1 MLPVGRFGMRAD
13 LTAETQPDG
22 RRMMTGGSED
32 AHPTAHIQST
42 RGSDQLTHGL
52 DPTVI
57 LMPDGASSQQPCGV
71 EHTAQMM
78 LGGASGMVIGGFN
91 STAHNMAD
99 RELVTRG
106 ARVDPTA
113 EMQSDGENRDS
124 SRKGIVRRRE
134 KGQEDGEEMLWKG
147 EELAIT
153 DKISWEMAELLM

>member
-1 MLPVGRFGMRAD
+1 MLPDGRFGMRAD

-32 AHPTAHIQST
+32 AHPTVHIQSA
-42 RGSDQLTHGL
+42 RGSDHLTHGL

-57 LMPDGASSQQPCGV
+57 LTPAGASSQQPCGV

-78 LGGASGMVIGGFN
+78 PGRASGMVTGGFN

-99 RELVTRG
+99 GEQVTRG

-113 EMQSDGENRDS
+113 EMQSDGENS
-124 SRKGIVRRRE
+124 NMLTSGRRE
-134 KGQEDGEEMLWKG
+134 RGPPVHVVMGNDEEVRKVDTWWNG
-147 EELAIT
+147 WVGYATCDER
-153 DKISWEMAELLM
+153 